1 MATFTDT
8 TTSITVVDT
17 VNQHNS
23 VTAFFTIL
31 GFMPLKLTSF

>member
-8 TTSITVVDT
+8 TTNMTVVGT
-17 VNQHNS
+17 INQHNS

-31 GFMPLKLTSF
+31 GFTHLKLTSF